1 MAFGIVKPPA
11 WYWIVAVVALLWS
24 LMGCFACYS
33 QLTMSPADF
42 ARLPSAQQE
51 TWRSM
56 PGWVKAD
63 YAVAVIAGLLGSLG
77 LLMRRRWARPLYL
90 VSLIAV
96 VLQFGW
102 VFLASPVLKLVGPS
116 AIPFPALIVALAVLF
131 FWFSGL
137 AIRRAWVR

>member
-1 MAFGIVKPPA
+1 MAFGIAKPPA

-24 LMGCFACYS
+24 LAGCFACYN
-33 QLTMSPADF
+33 QLSMSPADI
-42 ARLPSAQQE
+42 AKLPAAQQE
-51 TWRSM
+51 AWRMM

-63 YAVAVIAGLLGSLG
+63 YAVAVTAGLVGSIG
-77 LLMRRRWARPLYL
+77 LLVRRRWARPFFA

-102 VFLASPVLKLVGPS
+102 TFLASPVLRQVGPS
-116 AIPFPALIVALAVLF
+116 AIVFPAVIFVLALVFLWVA
-131 FWFSGL
+131 SH